1 MTSRFVA
8 ISLVTTLMAFDG
20 MAQREEN
27 DDMYFNSKDREK
39 SKLAASEISSVNL
52 TSKKNKRIEPELYDE
67 EKVNPTDSYSARSVN
82 PEYTSRSNAELAS
95 EYEQDYYM
103 EGSAQNTYDAYSSGN
118 YNSSSFNNGYN
129 NGWYGSSAWDNRY
142 SPYYGYCNPWM
153 SPYYSGGSGWTLS
166 FNYTWE
172 NNWNTGWNYGMS
184 SGWGNSYY
192 SPYSYYPSYY
202 SPYYSNWG
210 YPNYYSG
217 TSEYSRPNYGKR
229 PSRHSAVVIP
239 SNRSN
244 QRVTHSISRDRSSDE
259 YYVKPS
265 RRTSTTESE
274 SNRYNQYERPTPN
287 ERTRTRESS
296 NTRESRT
303 TYTSPIRSSSSGS
316 TPSKSSVNSSGSR
329 RGRD

>member
-8 ISLVTTLMAFDG
+8 ISLVASLMAFDG
-20 MAQREEN
+20 MAQQGEN

-39 SKLAASEISSVNL
+39 SKLAASEIPAL
-52 TSKKNKRIEPELYDE
+52 HPTTKKKRRIEPEAYDE

-82 PEYTSRSNAELAS
+82 PEYISRSDGESAS

-103 EGSAQNTYDAYSSGN
+103 EGSAQNTYDAYGSEN
-118 YNSSSFNNGYN
+118 YNTPFFNNGYN
-129 NGWYGSSAWDNRY
+129 NSWYGSSAWDNRY

-153 SPYYSGGSGWTLS
+153 SPYYSGGSGLALS
-166 FNYTWE
+166 FNYMWGS
-172 NNWNTGWNYGMS
+172 NWNAGWNYGMS

-192 SPYSYYPSYY
+192 NPYSYSSYY
-202 SPYYSNWG
+202 SPYYSNLG
-210 YPNYYSG
+210 YPNHYSA

-239 SNRSN
+239 FNRLTP
-244 QRVTHSISRDRSSDE
+244 RVTNSISRDRSSDD
-259 YYVKPS
+259 YFVKPS
-265 RRTSTTESE
+265 RRTSTNESE
-274 SNRYNQYERPTPN
+274 GNRNNQYERQNKN

-296 NTRESRT
+296 NTRDNRT
-303 TYTSPIRSSSSGS
+303 TYTSPTRSSSSGNTS
-316 TPSKSSVNSSGSR
+316 SKSSGNSTGSR